1 MKYLRPRRWQAPPPD
16 VGTAPGALTEVT
28 LSTAAETEQG
38 TPAPPAEVPQET
50 LGSPAV
56 ALEGS
61 HNPRTEP
68 TDNTELLGKEPDLTP
83 ASPAAAPQEAPEPDP
98 TDDTGLLGKEAKPNL
113 TPSSPCE
120 AMQATADPDST
131 RTDI

>member
-1 MKYLRPRRWQAPPPD
+1 MKYLRPRRRQAPPPD

-28 LSTAAETEQG
+28 LPTAAETEQG

-56 ALEGS
+56 ALEGAHS
-61 HNPRTEP
+61 PRPDP
-68 TDNTELLGKEPDLTP
+68 TDDTGLLGKETDLAP
-83 ASPAAAPQEAPEPDP
+83 ASPAAAPREAPEPDP
-98 TDDTGLLGKEAKPNL
+98 TDDTGLLVTEADL
-113 TPSSPCE
+113 TPSSPGE

>member
-1 MKYLRPRRWQAPPPD
+1 
-16 VGTAPGALTEVT
+16 
-28 LSTAAETEQG
+28 
-38 TPAPPAEVPQET
+38 
-50 LGSPAV
+50 V

-61 HNPRTEP
+61 HNPRTDP
-68 TDNTELLGKEPDLTP
+68 TDDTELLRKELDLTP

-98 TDDTGLLGKEAKPNL
+98 TDDTGLLGKEAKPDL
-113 TPSSPCE
+113 TPSSPGE